1 MGKLIG
7 QTFKEDF
14 KSIILWLILPLIS
27 SFILMKLYEVFETSA
42 LIGIAIVISFTL
54 LMVGPIIALSIST
67 DNDMKRFYDR
77 QASFYSTLPY
87 KSSQIVGARFIN
99 YILIG
104 ILSFT
109 SFIVNFILLFGVS
122 QEDQTFSLSEFFDGI
137 KTIIDNTGAGRFAL
151 ILLLYTSVL
160 ITLISMLLLASTATG
175 SKYFAKY
182 SKSAALFVFIILLAL
197 IGFSFSYL
205 QTNVLYNNL
214 NEAIEIKGVGMKIV
228 TNISNMTFIIP
239 ILFNLV
245 VSSIMYGISY
255 FLHDKKLSVN

>member
-27 SFILMKLYEVFETSA
+27 SFILMKLYEVFQTSA

-54 LMVGPIIALSIST
+54 LMVGPIIALSIGT
-67 DNDMKRFYDR
+67 DNDMKRFYDKE
-77 QASFYSTLPY
+77 ASFYSTLPY
-87 KSSQIVGARFIN
+87 KSSQIIGARFIN

-104 ILSFT
+104 ILSFA
-109 SFIVNFILLFGVS
+109 SFIVNFIILGLA
-122 QEDQTFSLSEFFDGI
+122 QKEQTYTLSDILDGI
-137 KTIIDNTGAGRFAL
+137 KTIIANIGLGRFAL
-151 ILLLYTSVL
+151 ILLVAFSVL

-175 SKYFAKY
+175 SRYLAKY

>member
-27 SFILMKLYEVFETSA
+27 SFILMKLYEVFQTSA

-54 LMVGPIIALSIST
+54 LMVGPIIALSIGT
-67 DNDMKRFYDR
+67 DNDMKRFYDKE
-77 QASFYSTLPY
+77 ASFYSTLPY
-87 KSSQIVGARFIN
+87 KSSQIIGARFIN

-109 SFIVNFILLFGVS
+109 SFIVNFIILGLA
-122 QEDQTFSLSEFFDGI
+122 QKEQAYTFSDIFDGI
-137 KTIIDNTGAGRFAL
+137 KTIIANIGLGRFAL
-151 ILLLYTSVL
+151 ILLVAFSVL

-205 QTNVLYNNL
+205 QANVLYNNL
-214 NEAIEIKGVGMKIV
+214 NEVKEINGMGMKIV
-228 TNISNMTFIIP
+228 TNISNTTFLIP

-245 VSSIMYGISY
+245 LSSVMYAISY
-255 FLHDKKLSVN
+255 LLHDKKLSVN

>member
-27 SFILMKLYEVFETSA
+27 SFILMKLYEVFQTSA

-54 LMVGPIIALSIST
+54 LMVGPIIALSIGT
-67 DNDMKRFYDR
+67 DNDMKRFYDKE
-77 QASFYSTLPY
+77 ASFYSALAY
-87 KSSQIVGARFIN
+87 KSSQIVRSRFIN
-99 YILIG
+99 YLLIG

-109 SFIVNFILLFGVS
+109 SFIVNFIILGLAQKEQAYTS
-122 QEDQTFSLSEFFDGI
+122 SDIFDGI
-137 KTIIDNTGAGRFAL
+137 KTIIANIGLGRFAL
-151 ILLLYTSVL
+151 ILLVAFSVL

>member
-27 SFILMKLYEVFETSA
+27 SFILMKLYEVFQTSA

-54 LMVGPIIALSIST
+54 LMVGPIIALSIGT
-67 DNDMKRFYDR
+67 DNDMKRFYDKE
-77 QASFYSTLPY
+77 ASFYSTLPY
-87 KSSQIVGARFIN
+87 KSSQIIGARFIN

-109 SFIVNFILLFGVS
+109 SFIVNFIILGLA
-122 QEDQTFSLSEFFDGI
+122 QKEQTYTLSDIFDGI
-137 KTIIDNTGAGRFAL
+137 KTIIANIGLGRFAL
-151 ILLLYTSVL
+151 ILLVAFSVL

-175 SKYFAKY
+175 SRYLAKY

-205 QTNVLYNNL
+205 QANVLYNNL
-214 NEAIEIKGVGMKIV
+214 NEVKEVNAMGMKIV
-228 TNISNMTFIIP
+228 TNISNTTFLIP

>member
-7 QTFKEDF
+7 QIFKEDF
-14 KSIILWLILPLIS
+14 KNIILWLILPLIS

-67 DNDMKRFYDR
+67 DKDMKRFYDKES
-77 QASFYSTLPY
+77 SFYSTLPY
-87 KSSQIVGARFIN
+87 KSSQIIGARFIN

-109 SFIVNFILLFGVS
+109 SFIVNFIILGLA
-122 QEDQTFSLSEFFDGI
+122 QKEQIYTLSDIFDGI
-137 KTIIDNTGAGRFAL
+137 KTIIANIGLGRFAL
-151 ILLLYTSVL
+151 ILLVAFSVL

>member
-7 QTFKEDF
+7 QIFKEDF
-14 KSIILWLILPLIS
+14 KNIILWLILPLIS

-54 LMVGPIIALSIST
+54 LMVGPIIALRIST
-67 DNDMKRFYDR
+67 DKDMKRFYDKE
-77 QASFYSTLPY
+77 ASFYSTLPY
-87 KSSQIVGARFIN
+87 KSSQIIGARFIN

-109 SFIVNFILLFGVS
+109 SFIVNFIILGLA
-122 QEDQTFSLSEFFDGI
+122 QKEQIYTLSDIFDGI
-137 KTIIDNTGAGRFAL
+137 KTIIANIGLGRFAL
-151 ILLLYTSVL
+151 IILVAFSVL
-160 ITLISMLLLASTATG
+160 ITLISMLLLSSTATG
-175 SKYFAKY
+175 SKYLAKY
-182 SKSAALFVFIILLAL
+182 SKSAALFVFIILLII

-205 QTNVLYNNL
+205 QANVLLNNL
-214 NEAIEIKGVGMKIV
+214 NEVKEINGMGMKIV

-245 VSSIMYGISY
+245 LSSVMYAISY
-255 FLHDKKLSVN
+255 LLHDKKLSVN

>member
-27 SFILMKLYEVFETSA
+27 SFILMKLYEVFETSS

-54 LMVGPIIALSIST
+54 LMVGPIIALSIGT
-67 DNDMKRFYDR
+67 DNDMKRFYDKE
-77 QASFYSTLPY
+77 ASFYSTLPY
-87 KSSQIVGARFIN
+87 KSSQIIGARFIN

-109 SFIVNFILLFGVS
+109 SFIVNFIILGLA
-122 QEDQTFSLSEFFDGI
+122 QKEQTYTLSDIFDGI
-137 KTIIDNTGAGRFAL
+137 KTIIANIGLGRFAL
-151 ILLLYTSVL
+151 ILLVAFSVL

-175 SKYFAKY
+175 SRYLAKY

-205 QTNVLYNNL
+205 QTNVLLNNL
-214 NEAIEIKGVGMKIV
+214 NEVKEVNAMGMKIV
-228 TNISNMTFIIP
+228 TNISNTTFLIP

-245 VSSIMYGISY
+245 VSSIMYETSY

>member
-7 QTFKEDF
+7 QIFKEDF
-14 KSIILWLILPLIS
+14 KNIILWLILPLIS
-27 SFILMKLYEVFETSA
+27 SFILMKLYEVFQTSA

-54 LMVGPIIALSIST
+54 LMVGPIIALSIGT
-67 DNDMKRFYDR
+67 DNDMKRFYDK

-87 KSSQIVGARFIN
+87 KSSQIIGARFIN

-104 ILSFT
+104 ILSFA
-109 SFIVNFILLFGVS
+109 SFIVNFIILGLA
-122 QEDQTFSLSEFFDGI
+122 QKEQTYTLSDIFDGI
-137 KTIIDNTGAGRFAL
+137 KTIIANIGLGRFAL
-151 ILLLYTSVL
+151 ILLVAFSVL

-175 SKYFAKY
+175 SRYLAKY

>member
-27 SFILMKLYEVFETSA
+27 SFILMKLYEVFETSS

-54 LMVGPIIALSIST
+54 LMVGPIIALSIGT
-67 DNDMKRFYDR
+67 DNDMKRFYDK

-104 ILSFT
+104 ILSFA
-109 SFIVNFILLFGVS
+109 SFIVNFIILGLP
-122 QEDQTFSLSEFFDGI
+122 QKEQTYTLSDIFDGI
-137 KTIIDNTGAGRFAL
+137 KTIIANIGLGRFAL
-151 ILLLYTSVL
+151 ILLVAFSVL

-175 SKYFAKY
+175 SRYLAKY

-205 QTNVLYNNL
+205 QTNVLLNNL
-214 NEAIEIKGVGMKIV
+214 NEVKEVNAMGMKIV
-228 TNISNMTFIIP
+228 TNISNTTFLIP

>member
-27 SFILMKLYEVFETSA
+27 SFILMKLYEVFQTSA

-54 LMVGPIIALSIST
+54 LMVGPIIALSIGT
-67 DNDMKRFYDR
+67 DNDMKRFYDK

-87 KSSQIVGARFIN
+87 KSSQIIGARFIN

-104 ILSFT
+104 ILSFA
-109 SFIVNFILLFGVS
+109 SFIVNFIILGLA
-122 QEDQTFSLSEFFDGI
+122 QKEQTYTLSDILDGI
-137 KTIIDNTGAGRFAL
+137 KTIIANIGLGRFAL
-151 ILLLYTSVL
+151 ILLVAFSVL

>member
-7 QTFKEDF
+7 QIFKEDF

-27 SFILMKLYEVFETSA
+27 SFILMKLYEVFQTSA

-54 LMVGPIIALSIST
+54 LMVGPIIALSIGT
-67 DNDMKRFYDR
+67 DNDMKRFYDKE
-77 QASFYSTLPY
+77 ASFYSTLPY
-87 KSSQIVGARFIN
+87 KSSQIIGARFIN

-109 SFIVNFILLFGVS
+109 SFIVNFIILGLAQKEQAYTS
-122 QEDQTFSLSEFFDGI
+122 SDIFDGI
-137 KTIIDNTGAGRFAL
+137 KTIIANIGLGRFAL
-151 ILLLYTSVL
+151 ILLVAFSVL

-175 SKYFAKY
+175 SRYLAKY
-182 SKSAALFVFIILLAL
+182 SKSAALFVFIILLII

>member
-14 KSIILWLILPLIS
+14 KSIILWLFLPLIS
-27 SFILMKLYEVFETSA
+27 SFILMKLYEVFETSS

-54 LMVGPIIALSIST
+54 LMVGPIIALSIGT
-67 DNDMKRFYDR
+67 DNDMKRFYDK

-109 SFIVNFILLFGVS
+109 SFIVNFIILGLP
-122 QEDQTFSLSEFFDGI
+122 QKEQTYTLSDIFDGI
-137 KTIIDNTGAGRFAL
+137 KTIIANIGLGRFAL
-151 ILLLYTSVL
+151 ILLVAFSVL

-175 SKYFAKY
+175 SRYLAKY

-205 QTNVLYNNL
+205 QTNVLLNNL
-214 NEAIEIKGVGMKIV
+214 NEVKEVNAMGMKIV
-228 TNISNMTFIIP
+228 TNISNTTFLIP

>member
-7 QTFKEDF
+7 QIFKEDF

-67 DNDMKRFYDR
+67 DKDMKRFYDK

-87 KSSQIVGARFIN
+87 KSSQIIGARFIN

-109 SFIVNFILLFGVS
+109 SFIVNFIILGLA
-122 QEDQTFSLSEFFDGI
+122 QKEQIYTLSDIFDGI
-137 KTIIDNTGAGRFAL
+137 KTIIANIGLGRFAL
-151 ILLLYTSVL
+151 IILVAFSVL
-160 ITLISMLLLASTATG
+160 ITLISMLLLSSTATG
-175 SKYFAKY
+175 SKYLAKY
-182 SKSAALFVFIILLAL
+182 SKSAALFVFIILLII

-205 QTNVLYNNL
+205 QANVLLNNL
-214 NEAIEIKGVGMKIV
+214 NEVKEINGMGMKIV
-228 TNISNMTFIIP
+228 TNISNITFIIP

-245 VSSIMYGISY
+245 LSSVMYAISY
-255 FLHDKKLSVN
+255 LLHDKKLSVN

>member
-27 SFILMKLYEVFETSA
+27 SFILMKLYEVFQTSA

-54 LMVGPIIALSIST
+54 LMVGPIIALSIGT
-67 DNDMKRFYDR
+67 DNDMKRFYDK

-87 KSSQIVGARFIN
+87 KSSQIIGARFIN

-109 SFIVNFILLFGVS
+109 SFIVNFIILGLA
-122 QEDQTFSLSEFFDGI
+122 QKEQTYTLSDIFDGI
-137 KTIIDNTGAGRFAL
+137 KTIIANIGLGRFAL
-151 ILLLYTSVL
+151 ILLVAFSVL

-175 SKYFAKY
+175 SRYLAKY

-205 QTNVLYNNL
+205 QTNVLLNNL
-214 NEAIEIKGVGMKIV
+214 NEVKEVNAMGMKIV
-228 TNISNMTFIIP
+228 TNISNTTFLIP

-245 VSSIMYGISY
+245 VSSIMYGTSY

>member
-27 SFILMKLYEVFETSA
+27 SFILMKLYEVFQTSA

-54 LMVGPIIALSIST
+54 LMVGPIIALSIGT
-67 DNDMKRFYDR
+67 DNDMKRFYDK

-87 KSSQIVGARFIN
+87 KSSQIIGARFIN

-109 SFIVNFILLFGVS
+109 SFIVNFIILGLA
-122 QEDQTFSLSEFFDGI
+122 QKEQTYTLSDIFDGI
-137 KTIIDNTGAGRFAL
+137 KTIIANIGLGRFAL
-151 ILLLYTSVL
+151 ILLVAFSVL

-175 SKYFAKY
+175 SRYLAKY

-205 QTNVLYNNL
+205 QANVLYNNL
-214 NEAIEIKGVGMKIV
+214 NEVKEVNAMGMKIV
-228 TNISNMTFIIP
+228 TNISNTTFLIP

-245 VSSIMYGISY
+245 VSSIMYGTSY

>member
-27 SFILMKLYEVFETSA
+27 SFILMKLYEVFQTSA
-42 LIGIAIVISFTL
+42 LIGIGIVISFTL

-87 KSSQIVGARFIN
+87 KSSQIIGARFIN

-109 SFIVNFILLFGVS
+109 SFIVNFIILGLA
-122 QEDQTFSLSEFFDGI
+122 QKEQTYTLSDILDGI
-137 KTIIDNTGAGRFAL
+137 KTIIANIGLGRFAL
-151 ILLLYTSVL
+151 ILLVAFSVL

-175 SKYFAKY
+175 SRYLAKY
-182 SKSAALFVFIILLAL
+182 SKSAALFVFIILLII

-205 QTNVLYNNL
+205 QANVLYNNL
-214 NEAIEIKGVGMKIV
+214 NEVKEVNGMGMKIV

>member
-7 QTFKEDF
+7 QIFKEDF

-27 SFILMKLYEVFETSA
+27 SFILMKLYEVFQTSA

-54 LMVGPIIALSIST
+54 LMVGPIIALSIGT
-67 DNDMKRFYDR
+67 DNDMKRFYDKE
-77 QASFYSTLPY
+77 ASFYSTLPY
-87 KSSQIVGARFIN
+87 KSSQIIGARFIN

-109 SFIVNFILLFGVS
+109 SFIVNFIILGLA
-122 QEDQTFSLSEFFDGI
+122 QKEQTYTLSDILDGI
-137 KTIIDNTGAGRFAL
+137 KTIIANIGLGRFAL
-151 ILLLYTSVL
+151 ILLVAFSVL

-175 SKYFAKY
+175 SRYLAKY

>member
-27 SFILMKLYEVFETSA
+27 SFILMKLYEVFQTSS

-54 LMVGPIIALSIST
+54 LMVGPIIALSIGT
-67 DNDMKRFYDR
+67 DNDMKRFYDK

-87 KSSQIVGARFIN
+87 KSSQIIGARFIN

-109 SFIVNFILLFGVS
+109 SFIVNFIILGLA
-122 QEDQTFSLSEFFDGI
+122 QKEQTYTLSDIFDGI
-137 KTIIDNTGAGRFAL
+137 KTIIANIGLGRFAL
-151 ILLLYTSVL
+151 ILLVAFSVL

-175 SKYFAKY
+175 SRYLAKY
-182 SKSAALFVFIILLAL
+182 SKSAALFVFIILLII
-197 IGFSFSYL
+197 IGYSFSYL
-205 QTNVLYNNL
+205 QTNVLLNNL
-214 NEAIEIKGVGMKIV
+214 NEVKEVNAMGMKIV
-228 TNISNMTFIIP
+228 TNISNTTFLIP

-245 VSSIMYGISY
+245 VSSIMYGTSY

>member
-7 QTFKEDF
+7 QIFKEDF
-14 KSIILWLILPLIS
+14 KNIILWLILPLIS

-67 DNDMKRFYDR
+67 DKDMKRFYDK

-87 KSSQIVGARFIN
+87 KSSQIIGARFIN

-109 SFIVNFILLFGVS
+109 SFIVNFIILGLA
-122 QEDQTFSLSEFFDGI
+122 QKEQIYTLSDIFDGL
-137 KTIIDNTGAGRFAL
+137 KTIIANIGLGRFAL
-151 ILLLYTSVL
+151 IILVAFSVL
-160 ITLISMLLLASTATG
+160 ITLISMLLLSSTATG
-175 SKYFAKY
+175 SKYLAKY
-182 SKSAALFVFIILLAL
+182 SKSAALFVFIILLII

-205 QTNVLYNNL
+205 QANVLLNNL
-214 NEAIEIKGVGMKIV
+214 NEVKEINGMGMKIV
-228 TNISNMTFIIP
+228 TNISNTTFIIP

-245 VSSIMYGISY
+245 LSSVMYAISY
-255 FLHDKKLSVN
+255 LLHDKKLSVN

>member
-27 SFILMKLYEVFETSA
+27 SFILMKLYEVFQTSA

-54 LMVGPIIALSIST
+54 LMVGPIIALSIGT
-67 DNDMKRFYDR
+67 DNDMKRFYDKE
-77 QASFYSTLPY
+77 ASFYSTLPY
-87 KSSQIVGARFIN
+87 KSSQIIGARFIN

-109 SFIVNFILLFGVS
+109 SFIVNFIILGLA
-122 QEDQTFSLSEFFDGI
+122 QKEQTYTLSDIFDGI
-137 KTIIDNTGAGRFAL
+137 KTIIANIGLGRFAL
-151 ILLLYTSVL
+151 ILLVAFSVL

-175 SKYFAKY
+175 SRYLAKY

-205 QTNVLYNNL
+205 QTNVLLNNL
-214 NEAIEIKGVGMKIV
+214 NEVKEVNAMGMKIV
-228 TNISNMTFIIP
+228 TNISNTTFLIP

-245 VSSIMYGISY
+245 VSSIMYGTSY

>member
-7 QTFKEDF
+7 QIFKEDF
-14 KSIILWLILPLIS
+14 KNIILWLILPLIS

-67 DNDMKRFYDR
+67 DKDMKRFYDKES
-77 QASFYSTLPY
+77 SFYSTLPY
-87 KSSQIVGARFIN
+87 KSSQIIGARFIN

-109 SFIVNFILLFGVS
+109 SFIVNFIILGLA
-122 QEDQTFSLSEFFDGI
+122 QKEQIYTLSDIFDGI
-137 KTIIDNTGAGRFAL
+137 KTIIANIGLGRFAL
-151 ILLLYTSVL
+151 IILVAFSVL
-160 ITLISMLLLASTATG
+160 ITLISMLLLSSTATG
-175 SKYFAKY
+175 SRYLAKY
-182 SKSAALFVFIILLAL
+182 SKSAALFVFIILLII

-205 QTNVLYNNL
+205 QANVLLNNL
-214 NEAIEIKGVGMKIV
+214 NEVKEINGMGMKIV
-228 TNISNMTFIIP
+228 TNISNTTFIIP

-245 VSSIMYGISY
+245 LSSVMYAISY
-255 FLHDKKLSVN
+255 LLHDKKLSVN

>member
-27 SFILMKLYEVFETSA
+27 SFILMKLYEVFQTSA

-54 LMVGPIIALSIST
+54 LMVGPIIALSIGT
-67 DNDMKRFYDR
+67 DNDMKRFYDKE
-77 QASFYSTLPY
+77 ASFYSTLPY
-87 KSSQIVGARFIN
+87 KSSQIIGARFIN

-109 SFIVNFILLFGVS
+109 SFIVNFIILGLA
-122 QEDQTFSLSEFFDGI
+122 QKEQAYTFSDIFDGI
-137 KTIIDNTGAGRFAL
+137 KTIIANIGLGRFAL
-151 ILLLYTSVL
+151 ILLVAFSVL

>member
-7 QTFKEDF
+7 QIFKEDF
-14 KSIILWLILPLIS
+14 KNIILWLILPLIS

-42 LIGIAIVISFTL
+42 LIGIAIVISYTL
-54 LMVGPIIALSIST
+54 LMLGPIIALSIST
-67 DNDMKRFYDR
+67 DNDMKRFYDKE
-77 QASFYSTLPY
+77 ASFYSALPY
-87 KSSQIVGARFIN
+87 KSSQIIGARFIN

-109 SFIVNFILLFGVS
+109 SFIVNFIILGLA
-122 QEDQTFSLSEFFDGI
+122 QKEQTYTLSDIFDGI
-137 KTIIDNTGAGRFAL
+137 KTIIANIGLGRFAL
-151 ILLLYTSVL
+151 ILLVAFSVL

-175 SKYFAKY
+175 SRYLAKY

-205 QTNVLYNNL
+205 QTNVLLNNL
-214 NEAIEIKGVGMKIV
+214 NEVKEVNAMGMKIV
-228 TNISNMTFIIP
+228 TNISNTTFLIP

-245 VSSIMYGISY
+245 VSSIMYGTSY

>member
-27 SFILMKLYEVFETSA
+27 SFILMKLYEVFQTSA

-54 LMVGPIIALSIST
+54 LMVGPIIALSIGT
-67 DNDMKRFYDR
+67 DNDMKRFYDKE
-77 QASFYSTLPY
+77 ASFYSTLPY
-87 KSSQIVGARFIN
+87 KSSQIIGARFIN

-109 SFIVNFILLFGVS
+109 SFIVNFIILGLAQKEQAYTS
-122 QEDQTFSLSEFFDGI
+122 SDIFDGI
-137 KTIIDNTGAGRFAL
+137 KTIIANIGLGRFAL
-151 ILLLYTSVL
+151 ILLVAFSVL

>member
-27 SFILMKLYEVFETSA
+27 SFILMKLYEVFQTSA

-54 LMVGPIIALSIST
+54 LMVGPIIALSIGT
-67 DNDMKRFYDR
+67 DNDMKRFYDKE
-77 QASFYSTLPY
+77 ASFYSTLPY
-87 KSSQIVGARFIN
+87 KSSQIIGARFIN

-109 SFIVNFILLFGVS
+109 SFIVNFIILGLAQKEQAYTS
-122 QEDQTFSLSEFFDGI
+122 SDIFDGI
-137 KTIIDNTGAGRFAL
+137 KTIIANIGLGRFAL
-151 ILLLYTSVL
+151 ILLVAFSVL

-175 SKYFAKY
+175 SRYLAKY

>member
-27 SFILMKLYEVFETSA
+27 SFILMKLYEVFQTSA

-54 LMVGPIIALSIST
+54 LMVGPIIALSIGT
-67 DNDMKRFYDR
+67 DNDMKRFYDKE
-77 QASFYSTLPY
+77 ASFYSTLPY
-87 KSSQIVGARFIN
+87 KSSQIIGARFIN

-109 SFIVNFILLFGVS
+109 SFIVNFIILGLA
-122 QEDQTFSLSEFFDGI
+122 QKEQTYTFSDIFDGI
-137 KTIIDNTGAGRFAL
+137 KTIIANIGLGRFAL
-151 ILLLYTSVL
+151 ILLVAFSVL

-175 SKYFAKY
+175 SRYLAKY

>member
-27 SFILMKLYEVFETSA
+27 SFILMKLYEVFQTSA

-54 LMVGPIIALSIST
+54 LMVGPIIALSIGT
-67 DNDMKRFYDR
+67 DNDMKRFYDK

-87 KSSQIVGARFIN
+87 KSSQIIGARFIN

-109 SFIVNFILLFGVS
+109 SFIVNFIILGLA
-122 QEDQTFSLSEFFDGI
+122 QKEQTYTLSDIFDGI
-137 KTIIDNTGAGRFAL
+137 KTIIANIGLGRFAL
-151 ILLLYTSVL
+151 ILLVAFSVL

-175 SKYFAKY
+175 SRYLAKY

-205 QTNVLYNNL
+205 QTNVLLNNL
-214 NEAIEIKGVGMKIV
+214 NEVKEVNAMGMKIV
-228 TNISNMTFIIP
+228 TNISNTTFLIP

>member
-7 QTFKEDF
+7 QIFKEDF

-27 SFILMKLYEVFETSA
+27 SFILMKLYEVFQTSA

-54 LMVGPIIALSIST
+54 LMVGPIIALSIGT
-67 DNDMKRFYDR
+67 DNDMKRFYDKE
-77 QASFYSTLPY
+77 ASFYSTLPY
-87 KSSQIVGARFIN
+87 KSSQIIGARFIN

-109 SFIVNFILLFGVS
+109 SFIVNFIILGLA
-122 QEDQTFSLSEFFDGI
+122 QKEQTYTLSDILDGI
-137 KTIIDNTGAGRFAL
+137 KTIIANIGLGRFAL
-151 ILLLYTSVL
+151 ILLVAFSVL

-175 SKYFAKY
+175 SKYLAKY
-182 SKSAALFVFIILLAL
+182 SKSAALFVFIILLII

>member
-27 SFILMKLYEVFETSA
+27 SFILMKLYEVFQTSA
-42 LIGIAIVISFTL
+42 LIGIGIVISFTL
-54 LMVGPIIALSIST
+54 LMVGPIIALSIGT

-87 KSSQIVGARFIN
+87 KSSQIIGVRFIN

-109 SFIVNFILLFGVS
+109 SFIVNFIILGLA
-122 QEDQTFSLSEFFDGI
+122 QKEQTYTLSDIFDGI
-137 KTIIDNTGAGRFAL
+137 KTIIANIGLGRFAL
-151 ILLLYTSVL
+151 ILLVAFSVL

-175 SKYFAKY
+175 SRYLAKY

>member
-7 QTFKEDF
+7 KTFKEDF

-27 SFILMKLYEVFETSA
+27 SFILMKLYEVFQTSA

-54 LMVGPIIALSIST
+54 LMVGPIIALSIGT
-67 DNDMKRFYDR
+67 DNDMKRFYDKE
-77 QASFYSTLPY
+77 ASFYSTLPY
-87 KSSQIVGARFIN
+87 KSSQIIGARFIN

-109 SFIVNFILLFGVS
+109 SFIVNFIILGLAQKEQAYTS
-122 QEDQTFSLSEFFDGI
+122 SDIFDGI
-137 KTIIDNTGAGRFAL
+137 KTIIANIGLGRFAL
-151 ILLLYTSVL
+151 ILLVAFSVL

-175 SKYFAKY
+175 SRYLAKY

>member
-27 SFILMKLYEVFETSA
+27 SFILMKLYEVFQTSA

-54 LMVGPIIALSIST
+54 LMVGPIIALSIGT
-67 DNDMKRFYDR
+67 DNDMKRFYDKE
-77 QASFYSTLPY
+77 ASFYSTLPY
-87 KSSQIVGARFIN
+87 KSSQIIGARFIN

-109 SFIVNFILLFGVS
+109 SFIVNFIILGLA
-122 QEDQTFSLSEFFDGI
+122 QKEQTYTFSDIFDGI
-137 KTIIDNTGAGRFAL
+137 KTIIANIGLGRFAL
-151 ILLLYTSVL
+151 ILLVAFSVL

>member
-42 LIGIAIVISFTL
+42 LIGIGIVISFTL
-54 LMVGPIIALSIST
+54 LMVGPIIALSIGT

-87 KSSQIVGARFIN
+87 KSSQIIGARFIN

-104 ILSFT
+104 ILSFA
-109 SFIVNFILLFGVS
+109 SFIVNFIILGLA
-122 QEDQTFSLSEFFDGI
+122 QKEQTYTLSDILDGI
-137 KTIIDNTGAGRFAL
+137 KTIIANIGLGRFAL
-151 ILLLYTSVL
+151 ILLVAFSVL

-175 SKYFAKY
+175 SKYLAKY
-182 SKSAALFVFIILLAL
+182 SKSAALFVFIILLII

-205 QTNVLYNNL
+205 QANVLYNNL

>member
-7 QTFKEDF
+7 QIFKEDF

-27 SFILMKLYEVFETSA
+27 SFILMKLYEVFQTSA

-54 LMVGPIIALSIST
+54 LMVGPIIALSIGT
-67 DNDMKRFYDR
+67 DNDMKRFYDKE
-77 QASFYSTLPY
+77 ASFYSTLPY
-87 KSSQIVGARFIN
+87 KSSQIIGARFIN
-99 YILIG
+99 YLLIG

-109 SFIVNFILLFGVS
+109 SFIVNFIILGLA
-122 QEDQTFSLSEFFDGI
+122 QKEQTYTLSDILDGI
-137 KTIIDNTGAGRFAL
+137 KTIIANIGLGRFAL
-151 ILLLYTSVL
+151 ILLVAFSVL

-175 SKYFAKY
+175 SRYLAKY

-205 QTNVLYNNL
+205 QANVLYNNL

-228 TNISNMTFIIP
+228 TNISNMTFIMP

>member
-27 SFILMKLYEVFETSA
+27 SFILMKLYEVFQTST

-54 LMVGPIIALSIST
+54 LMVGPIIALSIGT
-67 DNDMKRFYDR
+67 DNDMKRFYDKE
-77 QASFYSTLPY
+77 ASFYSTLPY
-87 KSSQIVGARFIN
+87 KSSQIIGARFIN
-99 YILIG
+99 YLLIG

-109 SFIVNFILLFGVS
+109 SFIVNFIILGV
-122 QEDQTFSLSEFFDGI
+122 DQKEQSYTLSDILDGI
-137 KTIIDNTGAGRFAL
+137 KTIIANIGLGRFAL
-151 ILLLYTSVL
+151 ILLVAFSVL

-182 SKSAALFVFIILLAL
+182 SKSAALFVFIILLII

-205 QTNVLYNNL
+205 QANVLYNNL
-214 NEAIEIKGVGMKIV
+214 NEVKEINGMGMKIV
-228 TNISNMTFIIP
+228 TNISNTTFLTP

>member
-7 QTFKEDF
+7 QIFKEDF

-27 SFILMKLYEVFETSA
+27 SFILMKLYEVFQTSS
-42 LIGIAIVISFTL
+42 LIGIGIVISFTL
-54 LMVGPIIALSIST
+54 LMVGPIIALSIGT
-67 DNDMKRFYDR
+67 DNDMKRFYDKE
-77 QASFYSTLPY
+77 ASFYSTLPY
-87 KSSQIVGARFIN
+87 KSSQIIGARFIN

-109 SFIVNFILLFGVS
+109 SFIVNFIILGLAQKEQAYTS
-122 QEDQTFSLSEFFDGI
+122 SDIFDGI
-137 KTIIDNTGAGRFAL
+137 KTIIANIGLGRFAL
-151 ILLLYTSVL
+151 ILLVAFSVL

-175 SKYFAKY
+175 SRYLAKY

>member
-27 SFILMKLYEVFETSA
+27 SFILMKLYEVFQTSS

-54 LMVGPIIALSIST
+54 LMVGPIIALSIGT
-67 DNDMKRFYDR
+67 DNDMKRFYDK

-87 KSSQIVGARFIN
+87 KSSQIIGARFIN

-109 SFIVNFILLFGVS
+109 SFIVNFIILGLA
-122 QEDQTFSLSEFFDGI
+122 QKEQTYTLSDIFDGI
-137 KTIIDNTGAGRFAL
+137 KTIIANIGLGRFAL
-151 ILLLYTSVL
+151 ILLVAFSVL

-175 SKYFAKY
+175 SRYLAKY

-205 QTNVLYNNL
+205 QTNVLLNNL
-214 NEAIEIKGVGMKIV
+214 NEVKEVNAMGMKIV
-228 TNISNMTFIIP
+228 TNISNTTFLIP

>member
-27 SFILMKLYEVFETSA
+27 SFILMKLYEVFQTSA

-54 LMVGPIIALSIST
+54 LMVGPIIALSIGT
-67 DNDMKRFYDR
+67 DNDMKRFYDK

-87 KSSQIVGARFIN
+87 KSSQIIGARFIN

-109 SFIVNFILLFGVS
+109 SFIVNFILLGLV
-122 QEDQTFSLSEFFDGI
+122 QKEQTYTLSDIFDGI
-137 KTIIDNTGAGRFAL
+137 KTIIANIGLERFAL
-151 ILLLYTSVL
+151 ILLVAFSVL

-205 QTNVLYNNL
+205 QANVLYNNL

>member
-7 QTFKEDF
+7 QIFKEDF

-54 LMVGPIIALSIST
+54 LMVGPIIALSIGT
-67 DNDMKRFYDR
+67 DNDMKRFYDKE
-77 QASFYSTLPY
+77 ASFYSTLPY
-87 KSSQIVGARFIN
+87 KSSQIIGARFIN

-109 SFIVNFILLFGVS
+109 SFIVNFIILGLA
-122 QEDQTFSLSEFFDGI
+122 QKEQIYTLSDIFDGI
-137 KTIIDNTGAGRFAL
+137 KTIIANIGLGRFAL
-151 ILLLYTSVL
+151 ILLVAFSVL
-160 ITLISMLLLASTATG
+160 ITFISMLLLSSTATG

-182 SKSAALFVFIILLAL
+182 SKSAALFIFIILLII

-205 QTNVLYNNL
+205 QANVLYNNL
-214 NEAIEIKGVGMKIV
+214 NEVKEINGMGMKIV
-228 TNISNMTFIIP
+228 TNVSNTTFLIP

-245 VSSIMYGISY
+245 LSSVMYAISY
-255 FLHDKKLSVN
+255 LLHDKKLSVN

>member
-7 QTFKEDF
+7 QIFKEDF

-54 LMVGPIIALSIST
+54 LMVGPIIALSIGT
-67 DNDMKRFYDR
+67 DNDMKRFYDK

-87 KSSQIVGARFIN
+87 KSSQIIGARFIN

-109 SFIVNFILLFGVS
+109 SFIVNFILLGLV
-122 QEDQTFSLSEFFDGI
+122 QKEQTYTLSDIFDGI
-137 KTIIDNTGAGRFAL
+137 KTIIANIGLERFAL
-151 ILLLYTSVL
+151 ILLVAFSVL

-205 QTNVLYNNL
+205 QTSVLYNNL